1 MRYIALFSGATC
13 VLVMAVLSFTPLA
26 WQAMGRPNETYP
38 ELAYLVFG
46 LPLAILALVA
56 GIAIAFRG
64 PFSGTPLK
72 AVQYVQWAV
81 CVLLLL
87 AALSPWLS

>member
-1 MRYIALFSGATC
+1 MRYIGLFSGATC
-13 VLVMAVLSFTPLA
+13 VLVMAVLSFTPFA
-26 WQAMGRPNETYP
+26 WQAMGRPDETYP

-46 LPLAILALVA
+46 LPLAILTLVA
-56 GIAIAFRG
+56 GMAIAFHG
-64 PFSGTPLK
+64 PFTGILK
-72 AVQYVQWAV
+72 VAPYVQWAA